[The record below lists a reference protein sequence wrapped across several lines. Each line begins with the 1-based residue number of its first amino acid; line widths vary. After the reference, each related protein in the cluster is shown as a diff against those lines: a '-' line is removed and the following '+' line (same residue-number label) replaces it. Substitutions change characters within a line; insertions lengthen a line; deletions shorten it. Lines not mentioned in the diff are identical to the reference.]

1 MNNLQLNY
9 LVAQERIDDL
19 ALAAERYRLAQRVVN
34 SGSQRRSFI
43 ARVLL
48 RLRRRGTQVAAVRD
62 ARLAGAAQRSSLDGE
77 ARGLTISPDDGE
89 LPVGGQHHGVAAT
102 DFVDSQTIA
111 TDDAKALAHGE
122 AVLS

>member
-34 SGSQRRSFI
+34 SGSQRRSFS

-77 ARGLTISPDDGE
+77 ARGLTISSADNITASPR
-89 LPVGGQHHGVAAT
+89 PISSTARPSPPMTQRR
-102 DFVDSQTIA
+102 
-111 TDDAKALAHGE
+111 
-122 AVLS
+122 